1 MSALELSTR
10 KKFLLSNMYIIK
22 RMNYFKNVISKLYEA
37 VSAPVAATRDALAER
52 LQSVRETA
60 ALLYEKTKKKLG
72 YGQTL
77 KDVAEEQ
84 AEQEHPEQEEENNDL
99 TPEEHE
105 LAMNRSHR
113 SFRIPGLPKA
123 DIDTYIER
131 VKPYIK
137 TLIVEQRKELQSAK
151 VQMHMW
157 VQWKKPVEL
166 TIELDPED
174 LEGAQD
180 IEYLGGSGD
189 NFIRVDKL
197 FNSKMTEIFEGSNID
212 EILSVMFAY
221 IKTQVENPALPKS
234 GFTLD
239 HIMHL
244 DIDFHK
250 LILTRGGSYIKLPEW
265 IAKKKAIINPKNT
278 DEECFKWAVIAA
290 LHHEEIGLNPERI
303 SKLEAYV
310 DRYNWEGMKFPV
322 ALNKIGKFEKKNPDI
337 AINVLSTDK
346 NSIYIARRSKFNRLR
361 SKQVNLLMVKESKTN
376 WHYTAIKNIPRLVN
390 SLNATHRGTYHY
402 CINCLNG
409 FRTESARDKHY
420 EYCSGNDEVKIKMP
434 SEKEKWLKYHQGEK
448 QFRVPFM
455 LYADFESILKPVE
468 ERYRDKMNQMKSKRQ
483 GRSYTEKVNKHVPSG
498 WCVHSKFAYGEVQDP
513 LTLYRGKDCVEQ
525 FVKHIESEVKR
536 LHAAY
541 PQQPMMELTEVLQ
554 REHDEATEC
563 HMFPAF

>member
-1 MSALELSTR
+1 M
-10 KKFLLSNMYIIK
+10 
-22 RMNYFKNVISKLYEA
+22 V
-37 VSAPVAATRDALAER
+37 
-52 LQSVRETA
+52 
-60 ALLYEKTKKKLG
+60 LG
-72 YGQTL
+72 
-77 KDVAEEQ
+77 D
-84 AEQEHPEQEEENNDL
+84 
-99 TPEEHE
+99 
-105 LAMNRSHR
+105 
-113 SFRIPGLPKA
+113 
-123 DIDTYIER
+123 
-131 VKPYIK
+131 
-137 TLIVEQRKELQSAK
+137 
-151 VQMHMW
+151 
-157 VQWKKPVEL
+157 
-166 TIELDPED
+166 
-174 LEGAQD
+174 
-180 IEYLGGSGD
+180 SGD
-189 NFIRVDKL
+189 NFIRVDKP

-265 IAKKKAIINPKNT
+265 IAKKKAVINPQNT

-290 LHHEEIGLNPERI
+290 LHHEEIGKNPHRI
-303 SKLEAYV
+303 SNLEPYV
-310 DRYNWEGMKFPV
+310 DRYNWQGMKFPV

-337 AINVLSTDK
+337 AVNVLCVEK
-346 NSIYIARRSKFNRLR
+346 NSIYIARRSKFNGLR
-361 SKQVNLLMVKESKTN
+361 SKQVNLLMFKESKTN
-376 WHYTAIKNIPRLVN
+376 WHYTAVKNLSRLL
-390 SLNATHRGTYHY
+390 SFMNAAKHKHPYHY
-402 CINCLNG
+402 CVNCLNG

-483 GRSYTEKVNKHVPSG
+483 GRSYTEKVNTHVPSG
-498 WCVHSKFAYGEVQDP
+498 WCVHSKFAYGEVQHP
-513 LTLYRGKDCVEQ
+513 LTLYRGKDSVEQ

-536 LHAAY
+536 LYAAY

-554 REHDEATEC
+554 REHDKATEC
-563 HMFPAF
+563 HICFQPFDDPQKNRKVRDHCHYTGLYRGASHNNCNLKYRIPDFVPIVFSQPEWVRCAFVHPRAWKAV